1 MNRLNLAVVSMGLVA
16 GLAPG
21 ADAAVVQI
29 RVKVES
35 LVGANG
41 VAFSPFTVAFHDGS
55 WDAFGNGAAASAGI
69 RNIAE
74 TGDGSAYLAA
84 FNAAY
89 ASGVSGTVAAT
100 VGGFGPGIYL
110 PGASGTFDFTVDTAA
125 NRYFSFGSMV
135 VPSNDRF
142 FGNDSATAIALFDGL
157 GNFLNPTVNLTGAD
171 IWDAGS
177 ELDAL
182 FGSAFLVGQN
192 AGDHDAQ
199 GGVVSFNHDFSAY
212 SGALTAAGY
221 SFTNL
226 PEGSDA
232 LARIT
237 FEIVPAPGVAGV
249 FGLSGLALLRR
260 RVRATR

>member
-1 MNRLNLAVVSMGLVA
+1 MNRSKRAVASVVVVA
-16 GLAPG
+16 GLSAV

-55 WDAFGNGAAASAGI
+55 WDAFNNGAAASTGVQ
-69 RNIAE
+69 NIAE
-74 TGDGSAYLAA
+74 SGDGTAYRAA
-84 FNAAY
+84 FGAAY

-110 PGASGTFDFTVDTAA
+110 PGASGSFTFAVDTAA
-125 NRYFSFGSMV
+125 NRYFSYGAMV

-142 FGNDSATAIALFDGL
+142 FGNDSATAVALFDGL
-157 GNFLNPTVNLTGAD
+157 GNFLNPTINLTGAD
-171 IWDAGS
+171 IWDAGT
-177 ELDAL
+177 EVDAP
-182 FGSAFLVGQN
+182 FGSAFLAGQN
-192 AGDHDAQ
+192 AGDHNAQ

-212 SGALTAAGY
+212 ANALTAAGY
-221 SFTNL
+221 NFSNL
-226 PEGSDA
+226 PQSGDA

-260 RVRATR
+260 RRH